1 MHHYRY
7 FIHLAYDGTN
17 YHGWQLQKT
26 ALSVQEV
33 ITQALEVRLKV
44 KPISIVG
51 CGRTD
56 TGVHASEF
64 YAHFDLDD
72 AIPPEGLEELTFRLN
87 KQLPKDIVIFRI
99 FMVDPDLHARF
110 HAISRTY
117 TYHLH
122 TKKDPFLN
130 LYSYY
135 LYGDLDLDLMNE
147 AAGML
152 KRYDDFTSFA
162 RLNAQTATNI
172 CKIINAS
179 WERVDHRIVFTIT
192 ADRFLRNMVR
202 AIVGTVLNLGQK
214 KIDLDDF
221 KKIIEARDR
230 EKAGKSAAAR
240 GLFLVGV
247 KYPEERLSFK
257 PEF

>member
-1 MHHYRY
+1 M
-7 FIHLAYDGTN
+7 
-17 YHGWQLQKT
+17 QKS
-26 ALSVQEV
+26 AISVQEV
-33 ITQALEVRLKV
+33 VTQALEVRLKV
-44 KPISIVG
+44 KPLSIVG

-64 YAHFDLDD
+64 FAHFDLEN
-72 AIPPEGLEELTFRLN
+72 AIQPEALEELTFRLN

-117 TYHLH
+117 KYHIH
-122 TKKDPFLN
+122 TRKDPFLN

-135 LYGDLDLDLMNE
+135 LYGDLDPNLMNE

-152 KRYDDFTSFA
+152 KEYDDFTSFA

-172 CKIINAS
+172 CNITQAY

-202 AIVGTVLNLGQK
+202 AIVGTMLNLGQH
-214 KIDLDDF
+214 KIILEDF
-221 KKIIEARDR
+221 KKIIEAKDR
-230 EKAGKSAAAR
+230 EQAGKSAAAR
-240 GLFLVGV
+240 GLFLVSV
-247 KYPEERLSFK
+247 TYPVERLSFSAGV
-257 PEF
+257 